1 MKNKWWENRM
11 DITKFKKESDRVC
24 HYCGKQI
31 VNKEDLT
38 VDHVIPISKGG
49 ENSAD
54 NLVIACK
61 ACNREKANLNVERY
75 SEFLNIIK
83 IMGESG
89 GGVLESIEKV
99 INSLKEIVISFNGD
113 LYAMKNNLSKLEKK
127 RHAILNSLMYKK
139 FNVVQGF
146 DYAKQLR
153 DITEEIYALKLNISQ
168 MNRIQNSIKTI
179 SPFLNS
185 ANAKGIK
192 KEAMHDVRNEIIM
205 NYRAFVND
213 DDVNEEAISVNE
225 AATEDS
231 VSVDEQTG

>member
-1 MKNKWWENRM
+1 MKNKWWENRT

-31 VNKEDLT
+31 ANKEDLT

-49 ENSAD
+49 ENSTD
-54 NLVIACK
+54 NFVIACK

-75 SEFLNIIK
+75 SEFLNIVK
-83 IMGESG
+83 IMGESA
-89 GGVLESIEKV
+89 GVLESIENV

-127 RHAILNSLMYKK
+127 RNAILNSLMYKK

-146 DYAKQLR
+146 DHAKQLR
-153 DITEEIYALKLNISQ
+153 DITEEIYELKLNISQ
-168 MNRIQNSIKTI
+168 MNRIQNSIKAI

-205 NYRAFVND
+205 NYRAFASD
-213 DDVNEEAISVNE
+213 DDTDEEAAVEVADS
-225 AATEDS
+225 DS
-231 VSVDEQTG
+231 VSAEEQTG

>member
-11 DITKFKKESDRVC
+11 DITKFKRESDRVC

-31 VNKEDLT
+31 SNKEDLT

-54 NLVIACK
+54 NFVIACK

-75 SEFLNIIK
+75 SEFLNIVK
-83 IMGESG
+83 IMGETG
-89 GGVLESIEKV
+89 GILESIEKV

-113 LYAMKNNLSKLEKK
+113 LYTMKNNLSKLEKK
-127 RHAILNSLMYKK
+127 RNALLNSLMYKK

-168 MNRIQNSIKTI
+168 MNRIQNSIKAI

-185 ANAKGIK
+185 ANAKVIQ
-192 KEAMHDVRNEIIM
+192 KEAMHDVRNEIIT
-205 NYRAFVND
+205 NYRAFANED
-213 DDVNEEAISVNE
+213 EPDEEA
-225 AATEDS
+225 
-231 VSVDEQTG
+231 VSVKAVVEDNVSVEEQTG